1 MNGEWIRDGSRKS
14 DVLFLE
20 SLYLDFTFGTVL
32 QCNCNMAFPFE
43 NLEVYKQSI
52 QFVSE
57 IQNLIEREGKRLN
70 RSINDQLSRASLSI
84 PLNIAEGNGRWHKA
98 EKRNY
103 FWIARGSC
111 FECVPI
117 IEVLKIKGHVTPEER
132 EEFRARLE
140 SIGKMLTKLVQAHSE

>member
-1 MNGEWIRDGSRKS
+1 
-14 DVLFLE
+14 
-20 SLYLDFTFGTVL
+20 
-32 QCNCNMAFPFE
+32 MAFPFE

-52 QFVSE
+52 AFVSE
-57 IQNLIEREGKRLN
+57 IQSLVERVGHQMN

-84 PLNIAEGNGRWHKA
+84 PLNIAESNGRWHKA

-117 IEVLKIKGHVTPEER
+117 IEILKIKGYITAEER
-132 EEFRARLE
+132 EELRSRLE
-140 SIGKMLTKLVQAHSE
+140 SIGKMLTRLVQAHTDAN